1 SIKMSLLSILFLMTA
16 VLGGCVAQTFPP
28 RRVPIPPPYQP
39 IPPHNTFHALY
50 FDATRQAYIYNAF
63 CSHESDEGRGKKAV
77 ERMVM
82 MPFTHG

>member
-1 SIKMSLLSILFLMTA
+1 MSLLSILFLMTA
-16 VLGGCVAQTFPP
+16 ALGSCAAQTFPP

-39 IPPHNTFHALY
+39 IPHNTFHALY

-63 CSHESDEGRGKKAV
+63 AVMRVMRAEWKKAV